1 MLKDLLIHINDT
13 GYFSKP
19 LLARTLGLSEA
30 MVDEGLTQLL
40 RMGYMQEEETPVFCA
55 DDCSGCAFA
64 SFCHKEL
71 VKMYQ
76 LTDRGRALLAS

>member
-1 MLKDLLIHINDT
+1 MLKELLAHINGD

-19 LLARTLGLSEA
+19 LLARTLNISEA
-30 MVDEGLTQLL
+30 MIDEALSQLL
-40 RMGYMQEEETPVFCA
+40 RMGYMKEETPVSCT
-55 DDCSGCAFA
+55 DGCSGCAFA
-64 SFCHKEL
+64 AFCHKEL

>member
-1 MLKDLLIHINDT
+1 MLKELLAHINGN

-19 LLARTLGLSEA
+19 LLARTLNISEA
-30 MVDEGLTQLL
+30 MVDEALAQLL
-40 RMGYMQEEETPVFCA
+40 RMGYMKEEETPSSCT
-55 DDCSGCAFA
+55 DGCSGCAFA
-64 SFCHKEL
+64 AFCHKEL

>member
-1 MLKDLLIHINDT
+1 MLKELLAHINGN

-19 LLARTLGLSEA
+19 LLARTLNISEA
-30 MVDEGLTQLL
+30 MVDEALAQLL
-40 RMGYMQEEETPVFCA
+40 RMGYMKEEETPTSWA
-55 DDCSGCAFA
+55 DGGSGCAFA
-64 SFCHKEL
+64 ACCHKEL